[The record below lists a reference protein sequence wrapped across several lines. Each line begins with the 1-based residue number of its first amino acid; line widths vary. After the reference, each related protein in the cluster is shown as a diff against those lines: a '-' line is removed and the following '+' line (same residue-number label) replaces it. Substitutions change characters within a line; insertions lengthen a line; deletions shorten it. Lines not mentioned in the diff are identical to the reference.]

1 MFAIG
6 YVNSMVKLPSEKAFK
21 RDKCVLLVYI
31 RQILTNL
38 KIYYFVFLNLKK
50 V

>member
-6 YVNSMVKLPSEKAFK
+6 YVNSMVKLPSENVFK

-31 RQILTNL
+31 SQTLTNL
-38 KIYYFVFLNLKK
+38 KMYYFVSLNLK
-50 V
+50 